1 MSDLHQM
8 QWTMYRGGQLADEG
22 QILSVASPPL
32 SLFLGGVTVSTNLC
46 NADRVERFW
55 QWLERQDYDQE
66 RQYLRYG
73 LEGGYVSEAMHT
85 DHGVAREFADGQ
97 RVLFVDVVDYYSR
110 DVVASLL
117 LV

>member
-8 QWTMYRGGQLADEG
+8 QWTMYQNGQLADEG
-22 QILSVASPPL
+22 QILAAASPAV
-32 SLFLGGVTVSTNLC
+32 SLFLGGVTVATNLC
-46 NADRVERFW
+46 NADRADRFW

-66 RQYLRYG
+66 CQYLRYG
-73 LEGGYVSEAMHT
+73 LAGGYVSEAMHT
-85 DHGVAREFADGQ
+85 NHGVAREFADGQ

-110 DVVASLL
+110 GVVASLL